1 MRVTTDTIKEDFL
14 GMFDE
19 EVDEVDENLKVR
31 RYNAIKNFVDAIY
44 KIKRKTI
51 MEAFWMCGIVKRNEV
66 VSTGLNEKLRKF
78 FDIFDE

>member
-19 EVDEVDENLKVR
+19 EGEEADENLKVR
-31 RYNAIKNFVDAIY
+31 RYNAIKHFVDAIY
-44 KIKRKTI
+44 KIKRETI

-66 VSTGLNEKLRKF
+66 VSTELNEKLRKF